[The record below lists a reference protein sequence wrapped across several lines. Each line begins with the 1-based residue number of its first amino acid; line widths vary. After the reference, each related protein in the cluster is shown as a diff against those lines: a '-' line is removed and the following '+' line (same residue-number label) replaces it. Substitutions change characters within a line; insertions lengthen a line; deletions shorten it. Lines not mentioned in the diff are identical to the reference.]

1 MNSTAPHKPD
11 SGKLVNVSGKARDAL
26 LKMTAESEGSK
37 LRIILAGYG

>member
-11 SGKLVNVSGKARDAL
+11 SGKLVNISGKAHDAL
-26 LKMTAESEGSK
+26 LQMTAESQGGK